1 MVFFSMNLFDCFS
14 RLQLEFTDDPAVLE
28 GEGRDD
34 EAEVEEKHW
43 QAKQFRHLPPRT
55 EDAEENEEQHWEKQN
70 DGATQPLAGNLDGG
84 LIENAVEKPR
94 DRQPEKDVTIKSFT
108 LFLWRVHNFS
118 RSVLIS

>member
-1 MVFFSMNLFDCFS
+1 MNLLDCFS

-43 QAKQFRHLPPRT
+43 QTKQFRHLPPRT